1 MTEQQAATTHICA
14 RLVGPIMLIVGV
26 IVSARGGDLALII
39 PAILQDSPLAF
50 VTGVF
55 TLIAGMTLFTFHHHW
70 TSITAIIITLLAILT
85 AIRGVIL
92 MFAPSMIAGIAHA
105 ALTGPGPAV
114 IVGGA
119 MALMIGAWLTFA
131 GWFAKRAA

>member
-1 MTEQQAATTHICA
+1 MTDQQALSTRTCA
-14 RLVGPIMLIVGV
+14 RLVGPIMLIVGAIV
-26 IVSARGGDLALII
+26 IARGGDLALII

-70 TSITAIIITLLAILT
+70 TNVTAIIITLLAILT

-105 ALTGPGPAV
+105 ALTGPGPT
-114 IVGGA
+114 IIIGGA
-119 MALMIGAWLTFA
+119 IALLIGAWLTFA
-131 GWFAKRAA
+131 GWFAKA

>member
-1 MTEQQAATTHICA
+1 MTESQAATTRICA
-14 RLVGPIMLIVGV
+14 RLVGPLMLIIGAIV
-26 IVSARGGDLALII
+26 IVRGGDLALII

-70 TSITAIIITLLAILT
+70 TNVTAIIITLLAIFT
-85 AIRGVIL
+85 IIRGITL
-92 MFAPSMIAGIAHA
+92 MFAPSMLAGIVHA

-114 IVGGA
+114 IIGGA
-119 MALMIGAWLTFA
+119 IALILGAWLTFA